1 MKSYKTN
8 PKLSKNIN
16 YIKNQQSDIFSQKG
30 LNKPEIKYTHKKVIP
45 KKTFETS
52 YNFLEWKDMS
62 PHYDQSIKVKL
73 NPNNI
78 SQILSSNSKQYL
90 NSDLNKINPKKFLKK
105 NFYEKMFEIEP
116 EKVLNK
122 SNSLNKNLNK
132 RYQKETLFIGDY
144 AGNEYKIKRNN
155 SVINKLPINYETQ
168 NPLNK
173 KMEMIYGGN
182 DNIIGEY
189 KSNVNINK
197 NIQNS
202 TSSLGYIKREFETN
216 NDRDN
221 KIVND
226 PKKMKYFNIYGNN
239 GIENANKRLKT
250 MNKSHSMNNIYT
262 PNISCTENRI
272 NFLKSNI
279 FNNDETDKI
288 NNNSNINNNKTIKV
302 NRHLQKNKKYKRAN
316 SASKLINR
324 YYKNKN
330 NNEIKLNNDLNIN
343 INTNNHYNINTNDNL
358 DMKNNSRK
366 FLLKNNGEDN
376 FPIKLDWRD
385 EKLRLLLPQN
395 KNRDILKKNSRQ
407 RKFKNL
413 YNAEP
418 ILPKQKLGEEFKSD
432 TRNEIEQ
439 KTKEYYK
446 NINYARIRK
455 LSDNIAQF
463 QIEGNNKILNDNNY
477 NSENIQGIKYEI
489 IQKKDKSNNYY
500 TITNEELEKKF
511 SKKGIHIYDIE
522 ENMNSLM
529 NNKNFNK
536 ITFKIRENK
545 KDGNIK
551 QKINEIKN
559 DFIND
564 NILMKIKEENIK
576 QNNDLMPH
584 DLKWS
589 TPHCNLIIKNKKFVH
604 SPDGVIHLKGRCG
617 GNNNGD
623 KITRIH
629 VNLKYKNRNVNK

>member
-155 SVINKLPINYETQ
+155 SVINKLPINHETQ

-343 INTNNHYNINTNDNL
+343 INTNNINTNDTL

-604 SPDGVIHLKGRCG
+604 STDGVIHLKGRCG

>member
-30 LNKPEIKYTHKKVIP
+30 LNKPEIKYTHKKIIP

-343 INTNNHYNINTNDNL
+343 INTNNINTKDTL

-511 SKKGIHIYDIE
+511 AKKGIHIYDIE

-604 SPDGVIHLKGRCG
+604 STDGVIHLKGRCG

>member
-30 LNKPEIKYTHKKVIP
+30 LNKPEIKYTHKKIIP

-343 INTNNHYNINTNDNL
+343 INIHDNINTKDTL

-395 KNRDILKKNSRQ
+395 KNRNILKKNSRQ

-418 ILPKQKLGEEFKSD
+418 ILPKQKIGEEFKSD

-463 QIEGNNKILNDNNY
+463 QIEGNNKILNGNNY

-511 SKKGIHIYDIE
+511 AKKGIHIYDIE

-589 TPHCNLIIKNKKFVH
+589 TPHCNLIIKNKKFVN
-604 SPDGVIHLKGRCG
+604 STDGVIHLKGRCG
-617 GNNNGD
+617 GNNNED